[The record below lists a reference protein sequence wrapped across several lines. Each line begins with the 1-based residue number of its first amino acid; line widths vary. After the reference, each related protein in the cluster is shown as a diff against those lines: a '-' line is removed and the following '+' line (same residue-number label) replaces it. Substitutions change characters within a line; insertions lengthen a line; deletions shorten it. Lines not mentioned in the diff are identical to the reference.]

1 MVYRS
6 EIKHEISLADKFSII
21 SNLRAVAQPDPHAG
35 ADGKYRIRSLYFDDW
50 RDRALREKIDGVNE
64 REKFRLRLYQS
75 GDVNLEKKVKR
86 GGLGY
91 KVTAPVTRQEAQ
103 RIVSGDTFWMATSG
117 RALLIELYARMRCC
131 MLTFGGKTGAVDEM
145 RVCHTE
151 RFRALV
157 HFRGAERFRA
167 VKRFSERDRCIVCA
181 ADDHAFEQNRNGLR
195 FAHVEQYL
203 RSAHAGGFF

>member
-86 GGLGY
+86 GG
-91 KVTAPVTRQEAQ
+91 
-103 RIVSGDTFWMATSG
+103 
-117 RALLIELYARMRCC
+117 
-131 MLTFGGKTGAVDEM
+131 
-145 RVCHTE
+145 
-151 RFRALV
+151 
-157 HFRGAERFRA
+157 
-167 VKRFSERDRCIVCA
+167 
-181 ADDHAFEQNRNGLR
+181 
-195 FAHVEQYL
+195 
-203 RSAHAGGFF
+203 SAIR